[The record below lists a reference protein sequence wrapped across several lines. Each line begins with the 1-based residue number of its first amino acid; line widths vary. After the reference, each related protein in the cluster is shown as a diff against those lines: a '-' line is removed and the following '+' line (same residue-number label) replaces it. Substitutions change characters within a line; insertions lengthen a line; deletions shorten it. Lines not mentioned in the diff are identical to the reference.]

1 MVSPNVGLGPLTVS
15 QIVGQKTAIIS
26 GQSADNL
33 KPLQIGERL
42 QAVACGQYFHDHV
55 LSGARVE
62 LRDVAV
68 DVFDLSKRGW

>member
-1 MVSPNVGLGPLTVS
+1 MVGGDPVSDDVGASKGGFAQLSAGYS
-15 QIVGQKTAIIS
+15 ATA
-26 GQSADNL
+26 
-33 KPLQIGERL
+33 IGERL
-42 QAVACGQYFHDHV
+42 QAVAGGQYFHDHV